1 MLNIHFLRKIIFLL
15 LVVISFSCKTRLERQ
30 GWQRTAIVSQ
40 LNTSTI
46 KKDKEL
52 VVEKM
57 QHQSSYYYRLTFFEK
72 DSSGK
77 IVNKPFWG
85 VEKSFKSDIAYY
97 KWESDSV
104 CFIKLMGQGNVQA
117 SLKFTEFSDS
127 LSSFEILNDLKQ

>member
-1 MLNIHFLRKIIFLL
+1 MSLLKKIIFLL
-15 LVVISFSCKTRLERQ
+15 VVVISFSCKTRLEKQ
-30 GWQRTAIVSQ
+30 GWQRTAIVTQ

-46 KKDKEL
+46 KKDREL

-77 IVNKPFWG
+77 ITNKPFWG
-85 VEKSFKSDIAYY
+85 LEKSFNSDIAYY

-104 CFIKLMGQGNVQA
+104 CFIKLVGQGNVQA

-127 LSSFEILNDLKQ
+127 LSRFEILNDLK